1 MLLVFFS
8 FLGAQGTCQCWVLL
22 FILLLGVHGRAG
34 IFPLT
39 WEITEH
45 WLDVRVS
52 VGGECCAILA
62 LALPCQ

>member
-1 MLLVFFS
+1 
-8 FLGAQGTCQCWVLL
+8 VLL

-45 WLDVRVS
+45 WLEVRVC
-52 VGGECCAILA
+52 VGAECSGIVA
-62 LALPCQ
+62 LALSCQ